1 MIGKIALTTAALA
14 LALAVVAPTA
24 SLAADYC
31 VGTTLICI
39 SANNYPA
46 TTAGF
51 QSAATAVAGATGSNR
66 VIVAPGVYQTASSLI
81 VAPIDTLDII
91 GSGRGQTVFELTGGN
106 NQTALQL
113 DFADSISIVRDL
125 SVKISNTNAQ
135 ASTQTWGMDVQYGR
149 IQNVD
154 VTDQSTHSTKGIVLA
169 LGAAVI
175 DSTVSVNS
183 SGDTAVAAT
192 SGDASLSGL
201 AINGASGGGGTGLDL
216 GGSTYSVNHSE
227 FRNLFSSITI
237 DDGFLEVSDT
247 LIELGAKP
255 NAVAMYTGNSN
266 PGSSS
271 IAIASL
277 ARSTIV
283 GSGSGQ
289 RGLRVLANDATDD
302 ATVAVYNTLIHLTGT
317 STVDLQCNNSNSG
330 ISTLETD
337 FTAFNPS
344 SVLYDPGC
352 STNDTNSF
360 NATLQPAAFVNAAG
374 GDYRLA
380 WGSPYTDG
388 GDESVGPA
396 SSSTDLN
403 GRTRVTDGDADA
415 LPKLDVGAY
424 EYQRIAPIASAAATQ
439 SSVAIGE
446 ATTFSGLAN
455 DSDGDGVTYSWSF
468 DDGATAFGQAV
479 GHTFATGGPH
489 TATLTVTDASGLTGV
504 ASASVT
510 VRSPIV
516 SVAAKA
522 SKAYSRK
529 NKRGFAL
536 VAKTGDPSIGLTI
549 ADATSLKLTLEIVGT
564 GKRKSGKCV
573 KGKGKPK
580 CTLYTALKG
589 TSTVA
594 VSAGATKLTFGGKH
608 GGKLLKPGVYRL
620 TIAPVL
626 GSTTGIP
633 VQTQFKLK

>member
-1 MIGKIALTTAALA
+1 MIGKTALTTVVAALV
-14 LALAVVAPTA
+14 LALTAPTA
-24 SLAADYC
+24 SLAADHC
-31 VGTTLICI
+31 VGTTLICA
-39 SANNYPA
+39 SPNNYPA

-66 VIVAPGVYQTASSLI
+66 IIVAPGTYQTASSLI
-81 VAPIDTLDII
+81 VAPIDTLDVI
-91 GSGRGQTVFELTGGN
+91 GSGRGQTVFELIGGN
-106 NQTALQL
+106 DQTALQL
-113 DFADSISIVRDL
+113 DFADSISVARDL

-149 IQNVD
+149 VQNVD
-154 VTDQSTHSTKGIVLA
+154 VTDQSTHSTQGIVLA
-169 LGAAVI
+169 LGAALI

-201 AINGASGGGGTGLDL
+201 TINGSSGGGGTGLDL
-216 GGSTYSVNHSE
+216 GGSTYSVDHSE

-237 DDGFLEVSDT
+237 DDGFLEVNDT
-247 LIELGAKP
+247 LIDMGAKP
-255 NAVAMYTGNSN
+255 NAVAMYTGNSG

-302 ATVAVYNTLIHLTGT
+302 ATVTVYNTLVHLTGA
-317 STVDLQCNNSNSG
+317 STVDLQCNNSNAG

-337 FTAFNPS
+337 FTAFDPS

-360 NATLQPAAFVNAAG
+360 DATLQPAAFVNAAG
-374 GDYRLA
+374 GDFRLA
-380 WGSPYTDG
+380 WNSPYIDG

-396 SSSTDLN
+396 AASNDLN
-403 GRTRVTDGDADA
+403 GQTRVTDGDADA
-415 LPKLDVGAY
+415 VPKLDVGAF
-424 EYQRIAPIASAAATQ
+424 EYQRVAPITSANATPT
-439 SSVAIGE
+439 SVAIGE
-446 ATTFSGLAN
+446 VTTFSGLAI
-455 DSDGDGVTYSWSF
+455 DGDGDDVTYSWSF
-468 DDGATAFGQAV
+468 DDGAAASGQSV

-489 TATLTVTDASGLTGV
+489 TATLTVTDASGLTGT
-504 ASASVT
+504 AGASVV

-529 NKRGFAL
+529 KKRGFAL
-536 VAKTGDPSIGLTI
+536 VTGTGDPAIGLTI
-549 ADATSLKLTLEIVGT
+549 ADATTLRLTIEAVGT
-564 GKRKSGKCV
+564 GKRKGSKCV

-580 CTLYTALKG
+580 CTLYKALKG

-594 VSAGATKLTFGGKH
+594 VSAGATKLTFGGIH
-608 GGKLLKPGVYRL
+608 GGKLLKPGNYRL

-626 GSTTGIP
+626 GATTGEP